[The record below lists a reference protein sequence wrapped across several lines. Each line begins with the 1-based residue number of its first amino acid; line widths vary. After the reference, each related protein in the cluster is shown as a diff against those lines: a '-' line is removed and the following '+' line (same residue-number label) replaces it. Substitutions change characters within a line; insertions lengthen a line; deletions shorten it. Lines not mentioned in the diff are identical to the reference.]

1 MLIARAKVKEEL
13 RASDRT
19 MVASKENNA
28 LKLSETV
35 EEALHY
41 VFDPAARS
49 DAFLPPPQAVAD
61 ACSDLQVHEIALV
74 AGMRAALVGA
84 VKLFAPA
91 VIEQKLEKDG
101 GKSLLANKKAQLW
114 DKFVAYYEDTER
126 EAEDNFDRIFG
137 AAFLRAYQEQIRRL
151 RR

>member
-1 MLIARAKVKEEL
+1 M
-13 RASDRT
+13 
-19 MVASKENNA
+19 
-28 LKLSETV
+28 
-35 EEALHY
+35 
-41 VFDPAARS
+41 
-49 DAFLPPPQAVAD
+49 AD
-61 ACSDLQVHEIALV
+61 ACSDLQAHEIALV

-151 RR
+151 RG